1 MAVILVMFV
10 IAGSV
15 TFSENSVF
23 GEDDVPS
30 SDPIRVGYVEGE
42 AYAPFSY
49 NLSGIA
55 LGLQEL
61 KLISGYDLSIDEPDA
76 RKIWDT
82 LARSDSKGKFQFV
95 RDMFFSMKTMDEAD
109 YARMVN
115 SADVDIL
122 IVMGTVAGLYMR
134 DHEQQNDFMVFASA
148 DAIQAGIIKSETE
161 RHISNSFACVD
172 TQRLRRQIDVAYQM
186 FKFRKIGV
194 VYENSAAAYAYSG
207 IGHLRD
213 ASKAEGFEVV
223 ERNVDESRNAADD
236 ERYYAELKAAY
247 ASLIEEGIDALYIT
261 PATTADEKIPWLLED
276 VVASKILT
284 ISQVGEDQVR
294 SGALFGVTVDDPLD
308 QGRFAARRLAAY
320 MNGTPLRE
328 MSQVYEIV
336 PRMYLNYDVC
346 RKTGI
351 KLTFLQLLSMDRIF
365 AEGAGDA

>member
-1 MAVILVMFV
+1 
-10 IAGSV
+10 
-15 TFSENSVF
+15 
-23 GEDDVPS
+23 
-30 SDPIRVGYVEGE
+30 
-42 AYAPFSY
+42 
-49 NLSGIA
+49 
-55 LGLQEL
+55 
-61 KLISGYDLSIDEPDA
+61 
-76 RKIWDT
+76 
-82 LARSDSKGKFQFV
+82 
-95 RDMFFSMKTMDEAD
+95 MFFSMKSMDEAD

-148 DAIQAGIIKSETE
+148 DAIRAGIVKSEAE
-161 RHISNSFACVD
+161 RYVPNSFACVD

-194 VYENSAAAYAYSG
+194 VYESSEAAYAYSG
-207 IGHLRD
+207 IKHLRD
-213 ASKAEGFEVV
+213 AGRAEGRAEGFEVV
-223 ERNVDESRNAADD
+223 KRYVDESRNAADD

-276 VVASKILT
+276 VIAAEILT
-284 ISQVGEDQVR
+284 ISQVGESQVR

-328 MSQVYEIV
+328 MGQVYEIV

-346 RKTGI
+346 RKTGVE
-351 KLTFLQLLSMDRIF
+351 LSFRQLLSMDRIF
-365 AEGAGDA
+365 TEGSGDA